1 MHAGYI
7 ITSDH
12 NLRSCESLVFMG
24 PVHILYTTNDIEEY
38 SKYRKILKD
47 IEGYGRIWKDTED
60 IEEYSKYRK
69 I

>member
-1 MHAGYI
+1 
-7 ITSDH
+7 
-12 NLRSCESLVFMG
+12 MG